1 MSCWFVIGYRSNIT
15 LVRCK
20 YIYNY
25 VNIELLFYFF
35 VFYDSRL
42 RVFQFVSTDAD
53 IRTDRRR
60 HPHRPTQTSA
70 PTDADIRTD
79 RRGCSYR
86 PTQMLVSTD
95 ADARIDRRR

>member
-1 MSCWFVIGYRSNIT
+1 MSRWFVIGYRSNIT

-35 VFYDSRL
+35 AFDDSRL
-42 RVFQFVSTDAD
+42 RVFQLAPTDAD

-60 HPHRPTQTSA
+60 HPYRPTRMSVS
-70 PTDADIRTD
+70 TDADVRTD
-79 RRGCSYR
+79 RRGCY
-86 PTQMLVSTD
+86 MAYFD
-95 ADARIDRRR
+95 APKVAFCY